1 MMEQMLK
8 LCMFLMRAKLTIAEA
23 AGRSGG
29 GGGRWGGAVFGG
41 ELWVDIFGLFTY
53 CSEGAVQ
60 NKRNKIQKKKQ
71 RRRVRVC
78 VMSQS

>member
-8 LCMFLMRAKLTIAEA
+8 LCMFLMRAKLTITEA

-29 GGGRWGGAVFGG
+29 VGGGWGVGSRGVFGG

-53 CSEGAVQ
+53 CSEGTV
-60 NKRNKIQKKKQ
+60 QKKKIK
-71 RRRVRVC
+71 
-78 VMSQS
+78 